1 MSVRAG
7 KRSIGAGEACFIAAE
22 IGINHNGDMELAR
35 RMIVAAAEAGAD
47 AVKFQ
52 NYRTEDF
59 VTDRTLLH
67 RYTQAGREVVES
79 QYEMFKR
86 CELAPG
92 ALVRLAQ
99 IARDCGLEFFSTP
112 TSVDGIAELIA
123 AGATLVKN
131 GSDFLTQLGLVRAM
145 AASGLATVLSTG
157 MATVAEIDDAVN
169 AFRAGGGKEL
179 VLLHCTS
186 SYPTPAPQV
195 HLRKIRTLAQR
206 YGCPIGLS
214 DHSLGV
220 HAALGAV
227 SLGAAF
233 VEKHFTIDRELPGP
247 DQRMSCDVS
256 ELRELVRGV
265 RELEAMLGSDE
276 LGPTPSEAAA
286 RANFRLS
293 CVAGRELVA
302 GSTLE
307 PDSIVFRRPGTGL
320 PPKALDWIVGR
331 ALARTIKSGAVL
343 ESKDFV

>member
-7 KRSIGAGEACFIAAE
+7 KRTIGAGEACFIAAE

-59 VTDRTLLH
+59 VTDRALLY

-86 CELAPG
+86 CELPPG
-92 ALVRLAQ
+92 ALRRLAQ
-99 IARDCGLEFFSTP
+99 VARDCGIEFFSTP
-112 TSVDGIAELIA
+112 TGIDGIVELVS

-145 AASGLATVLSTG
+145 AASGLPTVLSTG
-157 MATVAEIDDAVN
+157 MATVTEIDDAVN
-169 AFRAGGGKEL
+169 AFRDAGGEQL

-186 SYPTPAPQV
+186 SYPTPPTQV

-214 DHSLGV
+214 DHSLGI

-233 VEKHFTIDRELPGP
+233 VEKHFTLDRGLPGP
-247 DQRMSCDVS
+247 DQGMSCDVR
-256 ELRELVRGV
+256 ELRDLVRGV
-265 RELEAMLGSDE
+265 RELEAMLGCDE
-276 LGPTPSEAAA
+276 LGPTTSEAAA

-293 CVAGRELVA
+293 CVAGRDLLV

-307 PDSIVFRRPGTGL
+307 PESIVFRRPGTGL
-320 PPKALDWIVGR
+320 PPKALELIVGR

-343 ESKDFV
+343 EFKDFV